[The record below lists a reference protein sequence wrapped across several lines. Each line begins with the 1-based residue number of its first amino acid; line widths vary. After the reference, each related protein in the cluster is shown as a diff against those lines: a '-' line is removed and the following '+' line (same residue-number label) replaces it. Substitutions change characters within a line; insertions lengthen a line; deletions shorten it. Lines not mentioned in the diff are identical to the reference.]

1 MDVVKLYREGPVV
14 TLAISH
20 PKARNALSKAVVDQ
34 LVSHLAY
41 LRAEPIR
48 ALILT
53 GEGGHFCAGAHL
65 GELAESLQEPGA
77 GQREATGLA
86 ALYAAL
92 LHFPHLTVAA
102 VEGSAYGGGAGLAC
116 ACDFVV
122 ASPTAVLQFSELR
135 LGFIPAL
142 ISVFLTRRLAPS
154 LLAKLFLNPRPI
166 AAEEGVK
173 LGLVDELSDKPQ
185 IRAREL
191 ASEVAAKTAPSAVK
205 SCKRWLLELSQP
217 QLDQLLARAAQVNA
231 QQREQKEF
239 RLGVEFF
246 LQTKKFRNWLE
257 EEESY

>member
-1 MDVVKLYREGPVV
+1 MEFVKLHREGPLV

-20 PKARNALSKAVVDQ
+20 PKARNALSREVVDQ

-41 LRAEPIR
+41 LRTEPIR
-48 ALILT
+48 GLILT

-122 ASPTAVLQFSELR
+122 ASPTAILQFSELR

-154 LLAKLFLNPRPI
+154 PLAQLFLNPRPI
-166 AAEEGVK
+166 AAQEGLK
-173 LGLVDELSDKPQ
+173 LGLVDELSETPLN
-185 IRAREL
+185 RAREL
-191 ASEVAAKTAPSAVK
+191 ALEVAAKTAPSAVR

-217 QLDQLLARAAQVNA
+217 QLDQLLARAAQLNA
-231 QQREQKEF
+231 QQREQEDF
-239 RLGVEFF
+239 RSGVTYF
-246 LQTKKFRNWLE
+246 LQTKKFRNWLGE
-257 EEESY
+257 NNAS